1 MRAILDLILL
11 VLQLYSWIIIA
22 MAILSWLVAFGV
34 INIRNDFVRAV
45 WNALLA
51 MTEPVLMPLRRRLP
65 NFGGL
70 DLSPVI
76 VLLGIFFLE
85 RVILYYVYPAAM
97 GF

>member
-1 MRAILDLILL
+1 
-11 VLQLYSWIIIA
+11 
-22 MAILSWLVAFGV
+22 
-34 INIRNDFVRAV
+34 
-45 WNALLA
+45 
-51 MTEPVLMPLRRRLP
+51 MPLRRRLP

-85 RVILYYVYPAAM
+85 RVILYYVYPAVM